1 MLFLAIILFLQ
12 LYILARMSLFYMSF
26 WAVALL
32 LATIVMLSCSSG
44 RQRVEKELKRR
55 LAADSQAKK

>member
-1 MLFLAIILFLQ
+1 MLFLSIVLFLQ
-12 LYILARMSLFYMSF
+12 LYILAKMSLFYMSF

>member
-1 MLFLAIILFLQ
+1 MLFLAIVLFLQ
-12 LYILARMSLFYMSF
+12 LYILAKMSIFYMSF

-32 LATIVMLSCSSG
+32 LATVVMLSCSSG

-55 LAADSQAKK
+55 LTNNNQAKK